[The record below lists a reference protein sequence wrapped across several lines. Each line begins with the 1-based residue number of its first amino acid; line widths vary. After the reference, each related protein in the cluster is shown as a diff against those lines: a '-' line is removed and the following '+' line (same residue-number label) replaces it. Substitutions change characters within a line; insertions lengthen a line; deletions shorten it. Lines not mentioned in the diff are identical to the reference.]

1 MRGSFFLDTNI
12 LVYSFDKKE
21 ATKQERSRC
30 LIREAL
36 QGRGNISWQVV
47 QEFSNV
53 ALKGFVSPFD
63 LVTLRE
69 YLDTVLLPLCS
80 LFPDRDLYREAIGVQ
95 GETRFSWY
103 DSLIVASALRLGCK
117 TLFTEDLQHG
127 QNIRGLTITD
137 PFRE

>member
-1 MRGSFFLDTNI
+1 MYFLDTNI
-12 LVYSFDKKE
+12 FVYSFDKKE
-21 ATKQERSRC
+21 TVKRERSRS
-30 LIREAL
+30 LVKDAL

-53 ALKGFVSPFD
+53 ALKGFVFPFD
-63 LVTLRE
+63 QVTLRE

-80 LFPDRDLYREAIGVQ
+80 LFPDREMYREAIGVQ

-117 TLFTEDLQHG
+117 TLFTEELQHG
-127 QNIRGLTITD
+127 QTIRGLMITD
-137 PFRE
+137 PFR